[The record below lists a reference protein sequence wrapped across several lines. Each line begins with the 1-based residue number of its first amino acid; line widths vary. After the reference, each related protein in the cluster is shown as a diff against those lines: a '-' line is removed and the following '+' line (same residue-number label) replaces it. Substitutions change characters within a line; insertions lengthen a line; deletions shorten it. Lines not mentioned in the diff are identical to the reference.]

1 MDWKSAFH
9 LRRRRRRQSTTVAD
23 DDDENDITEIKL
35 PKKLQEYFSH
45 PLDSS
50 VKTFQETKDEHDL
63 AMLHSLL
70 AELFA
75 GVAAVKSAYAELQL
89 AQSPYSI
96 DSIHA
101 ADRSLVSE
109 LKYLSSLKRSY
120 LKDPLSLSPSNS
132 YQQSQLR
139 ELKELI
145 KTFKINI
152 SRLESEQQS
161 KDSQVE
167 SLRSDLDEIERENR
181 SLEYQLLIKTNS
193 HHHISGLNPT
203 HFLPELRLTV
213 KRVRSFARAMMK
225 SMESSKLDL
234 NSAAGAMYPN
244 IVPDTKN
251 LLFFFQS
258 FVSHKMFS
266 GFHHPDFNLGFLE
279 SRSNRS
285 REEFFREFND
295 SKLLSS
301 SQFLDRWG
309 DFVRA
314 KFSAMVHPK
323 IDPGS
328 DLFPRFVEM
337 ARRVWILHCLFFYF
351 SGSEFSGSIFRVRS
365 GCRFSEVYM
374 ESVAV
379 ADLDPVNRYSTP
391 TVGFTVVPGFRF
403 GSTVIQCKVYLSHH
417 NTIIPDDDE

>member
-1 MDWKSAFH
+1 MDWKSATR
-9 LRRRRRRQSTTVAD
+9 LLRRRQSTATAAAD
-23 DDDENDITEIKL
+23 DDNDINDVKL
-35 PKKLQEYFSH
+35 HKKLLEYFSH

-63 AMLHSLL
+63 QTLHSLL

-89 AQSPYSI
+89 AQTPYSI

-120 LKDPLSLSPSNS
+120 LKDPLSFSPSNS

-152 SRLESEQQS
+152 SKLESELQS
-161 KDSQVE
+161 KDSQIE
-167 SLRSDLDEIERENR
+167 SLRSDLDEIERKNR
-181 SLEYQLLIKTNS
+181 SLESQLLMKTNGN
-193 HHHISGLNPT
+193 HHLSGLNPT

-213 KRVRSFARAMMK
+213 KKIRSFARALMK

-234 NSAAGAMYPN
+234 KSAARAMYPN
-244 IVPDTKN
+244 IIPDTKN

-266 GFHHPDFNLGFLE
+266 GFHHPGFNLGFLE
-279 SRSNRS
+279 SRSNWS

-309 DFVRA
+309 DFVGA
-314 KFSAMVHPK
+314 KFSATVHPK

-337 ARRVWILHCLFFYF
+337 SRRVWILHCLFFSF

-379 ADLDPVNRYSTP
+379 ADLDPVDPYSIP
-391 TVGFTVVPGFRF
+391 TVGFTVVPGFWL
-403 GSTVIQCKVYLSHH
+403 GSTVIQCKVYLSSS
-417 NTIIPDDDE
+417 